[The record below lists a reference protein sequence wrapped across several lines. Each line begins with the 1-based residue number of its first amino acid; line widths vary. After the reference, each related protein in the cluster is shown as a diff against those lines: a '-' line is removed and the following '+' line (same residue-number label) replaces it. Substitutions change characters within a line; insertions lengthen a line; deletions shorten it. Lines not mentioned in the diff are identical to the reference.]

1 MITNTI
7 SKRASYLLIDSFLE
21 EIHMLM
27 MVFFNIEIYN
37 GFCDVFYKHRGCV
50 VGLIIYD
57 Y

>member
-37 GFCDVFYKHRGCV
+37 GFCDVFYKHRGC
-50 VGLIIYD
+50 GSLIIYD